1 MSEQIPL
8 LVRFMLIDQKV
19 YIGSIALCTDDKLTQ
34 ALNRCE
40 EFVTV
45 TVKADGKPVSR
56 SINRNHIVWMEA
68 AE

>member
-1 MSEQIPL
+1 MSEQMPL
-8 LVRFMLIDQKV
+8 LVRFMLIDLKI

-40 EFVTV
+40 EFITV
-45 TVKADGKPVSR
+45 SVKVEGKPVNR